1 MTKLK
6 LAKKKTRERQIKK
19 TSNILKNNTKKAE
32 KPYEAYLYR
41 YTYLPTGKVYV
52 GIHKGLVTDNYQH
65 SSTCQ
70 EFNELLADE
79 PENFKFDVLR
89 KGNYGT
95 MQNAEHEILS
105 EADAKNNDMYF
116 NKSNGSPA
124 SKDLDYDR
132 LMLLADEIRNMTGDM
147 EYAVEVCKNT
157 FIQVRAEDDYSH
169 KHDIQSAIDQE
180 RGNTKKLKLQVVLLE
195 GYFQEDE
202 REYGVDG
209 SAGIGGNH
217 SARAA
222 KDCKHIGTKIEVVR
236 VPYEMWEGL
245 DDDELQ
251 FLGMQLNIQE
261 GLIKPKVN
269 NTDDFE
275 KLIHTLYYNKDYDLD
290 GDPIREALA
299 KFNIG
304 SRQIEAA
311 INRAR
316 KSIEIQEL
324 NKVGKKIRDWT
335 VGADKKTLE
344 DRISNYRADGKTL
357 CYKITSGSEGAIQT
371 LLRQIHEEFDKER
384 HERVVVLV
392 RHPNDFFYNRW
403 RTEAKPLG
411 DVAMLEFYMSA
422 IGLKVEIRDLPH
434 LIQDRQYLQED
445 I

>member
-1 MTKLK
+1 M
-6 LAKKKTRERQIKK
+6 AK
-19 TSNILKNNTKKAE
+19 E
-32 KPYEAYLYR
+32 KYEAYLYR

-95 MQNAEHEILS
+95 MRNAEHKILS

-132 LMLLADEIRNMTGDM
+132 LMLLADEIKTMTGNM
-147 EYAVEVCKNT
+147 EPAATVVKNT

-169 KHDIQSAIDQE
+169 KHDIQSAIDQV
-180 RGNTKKLKLQVVLLE
+180 RGDTIELGLQVVLLE
-195 GYFQEDE
+195 GYFQENE
-202 REYGVDG
+202 IEYGIDG
-209 SAGIGGNH
+209 AAGIGGNH
-217 SARAA
+217 SARATN
-222 KDCKHIGTKIEVVR
+222 DSKHGTKIEVVR

-275 KLIHTLYYNKDYDLD
+275 KFIHTLYYNKDYDLD

-304 SRQIEAA
+304 KRQIDSA
-311 INRAR
+311 INKAR

-357 CYKITSGSEGAIQT
+357 CYKITSGSEGAIQKS
-371 LLRQIHEEFDKER
+371 I
-384 HERVVVLV
+384 
-392 RHPNDFFYNRW
+392 
-403 RTEAKPLG
+403 
-411 DVAMLEFYMSA
+411 S
-422 IGLKVEIRDLPH
+422 
-434 LIQDRQYLQED
+434 
-445 I
+445 